1 MISHWEQAL
10 LLVVPASAF
19 VITAL
24 SLPIASRLAR
34 RWGCL
39 AIPNKERWH
48 TRPTPTLGGLAFWP
62 AFFLVALFASS
73 DALKSLPFFIIA
85 TAMFAVGM
93 YDDLRQIKPAN
104 KLICQIFAALMA
116 LGFGYRLNFFSW
128 GPLDALLTVT
138 WIVGL
143 TNAVNLLDNMDGLAA
158 GIGLIAAS
166 YLAFLFTQ
174 QGNQNAMFLALA
186 LAGVLGAFLI
196 YNFHPASI
204 FMGDAGSLFLGT
216 SLSLLAIEA
225 NGEASNILS
234 LVAVPT
240 CILLVP
246 ILDTTLVT
254 VTRLLRGQPISQG
267 GKDHASHRLVIL
279 GLSEAQAVLLLYL
292 IAAVSGAS
300 ALLFER
306 FDYGLSLAFL
316 PLVILSFVLFAAYLA
331 QVEIVSTKNGE
342 RNNADN
348 KLTFWL
354 SALTYKGRMLEVVLD
369 FFLIAFSYYLA
380 FALRYE
386 FYLNDS
392 IMKLYFMSLP
402 IVWVATFLSLFL
414 LGVYRGLW
422 RYTGLHE
429 LVRIAAAVVSGA
441 ILTVGSLMLLYRFVG
456 YSKSVFILYSLL
468 LFVGMTGS
476 RLSFRLFGMFVFRL
490 RPEQIP
496 VLIYGAGDG
505 AEVVVRFCR
514 EYPRAGYQPVGF
526 LDDDPRKEGSSV
538 LGLTIF
544 GGPEKLPQ
552 ILQREQV
559 RGCIISS
566 PSILADD
573 HAHQLRDLCWKQGL
587 WIKQLRLEPIEEGM
601 GKS

>member
-1 MISHWEQAL
+1 MVPGATLILTIASVP
-10 LLVVPASAF
+10 VV
-19 VITAL
+19 
-24 SLPIASRLAR
+24 SRLAA
-34 RWGCL
+34 RWGCIAL
-39 AIPNKERWH
+39 PKRERWH

-62 AFFLVALFASS
+62 PFLFVALLYSS
-73 DALKSLPFFIIA
+73 NLSTGLSFFVVG
-85 TAMFAVGM
+85 AMMFVVGM
-93 YDDLRQIKPAN
+93 YDDLRQLRPAT
-104 KLICQIFAALMA
+104 KLLFQMIAAAAALC
-116 LGFGYRLNFFSW
+116 FGYRLNFFSW
-128 GPLDALLTVT
+128 GPLNALLTAV

-143 TNAVNLLDNMDGLAA
+143 TNALNLLDNMDGLAS
-158 GIGLIAAS
+158 GIGLIAAV
-166 YLAFLFTQ
+166 YLAFLFNQ
-174 QGNQNAMFLALA
+174 QGDRDSMIIALA
-186 LAGVLGAFLI
+186 LAGALAGFLF
-196 YNFHPASI
+196 YNFHPAAI

-216 SLSLLAIEA
+216 SLSLLTVRA

-254 VTRLLRGQPISQG
+254 VTRVLRGQPISQG
-267 GKDHASHRLVIL
+267 GRDHASHRLVVL

-306 FDYGLSLAFL
+306 FDYGLSVAFL
-316 PLVILSFVLFAAYLA
+316 PLVIVSFALFAAYLA
-331 QVEIVSTKNGE
+331 QVEIVSDNDRE
-342 RNNADN
+342 RINSDK
-348 KLTFWL
+348 KLTLWL
-354 SALTYKGRMLEVVLD
+354 SALTYKGGLLEIALD

-386 FYLNDS
+386 FNMNEPL
-392 IMKLYFMSLP
+392 MKLYFTSLP
-402 IVWVATFLSLFL
+402 IVLVATYLSLFL

-429 LVRIAAAVVSGA
+429 LVRIGAAVVFGT
-441 ILTVGSLMLLYRFVG
+441 ILTVGALMVVYRFVG

-468 LFVGMTGS
+468 LFLGMAGS
-476 RLSFRLFGMFVFRL
+476 RLSFRLFGLFVS
-490 RPEQIP
+490 RPRPDQVP

-505 AEVVVRFCR
+505 AEVLVRVCR
-514 EYPRAGYQPVGF
+514 ENPRVGYQPVGF

-538 LGLTIF
+538 LGLKIF

-566 PSILADD
+566 PGSLSRD
-573 HAHQLRDLCWKQGL
+573 HARQIRSQCEKQGL
-587 WIKQLRLEPIEEGM
+587 WIKQLRLEFVEEGV

>member
-1 MISHWEQAL
+1 MNVGWNSAAIFVVLGASFILTLIS
-10 LLVVPASAF
+10 VPI
-19 VITAL
+19 V
-24 SLPIASRLAR
+24 SRLAQ
-34 RWGCL
+34 RWGCI

-48 TRPTPTLGGLAFWP
+48 SRPTPTLGGLAFWP
-62 AFFLVALFASS
+62 AFLLVALFASADVS
-73 DALKSLPFFIIA
+73 KSLPFFIIA
-85 TAMFAVGM
+85 SAMFAVGM
-93 YDDLRQIKPAN
+93 YDDLRQIKPAT
-104 KLICQIFAALMA
+104 KLICQIIAALSA
-116 LGFGYRLNFFSW
+116 LAFGYRLNFFSW

-174 QGNQNAMFLALA
+174 QGDQNAMFLALA
-186 LAGVLGAFLI
+186 LAGALGAFLI

-204 FMGDAGSLFLGT
+204 FMGDAGSLFLGS
-216 SLSLLAIEA
+216 SLSLLTIEA
-225 NGEASNILS
+225 NGEASNILT

-254 VTRLLRGQPISQG
+254 VTRLLRGQPVSQG
-267 GKDHASHRLVIL
+267 GKDHTSHRLVIL
-279 GLSEAQAVLLLYL
+279 GLSEAQAVLLIYL

-306 FDYGLSLAFL
+306 FDYGPSLAFL
-316 PLVILSFVLFAAYLA
+316 PLVILSFALFAAYLA
-331 QVEIVSTKNGE
+331 QVEIVSKKNGE
-342 RNNADN
+342 RNNSDN

-354 SALTYKGRMLEVVLD
+354 STLTYKGRMLEVMLD
-369 FFLIAFSYYLA
+369 LFLIAFSYYLA

-392 IMKLYFMSLP
+392 QMKLYFTSLP
-402 IVWVATFLSLFL
+402 IVWVATFLSLLL

-429 LVRIAAAVVSGA
+429 LVRIAAAVISGA

-476 RLSFRLFGMFVFRL
+476 RLSFRLFGMFAFKF

-573 HAHQLRDLCWKQGL
+573 HAHQLRDLCEKQGL
-587 WIKQLRLEPIEEGM
+587 WIKQLRLEPIEEGI